1 MRRQEKAEE
10 DDAMGE
16 LGKAPPAPQE
26 QGYPVIP
33 PLDQEQEYEWKWKV
47 CLPLS
52 CDSGMVLI
60 SIAKDGG
67 FQAYLLLVVC
77 RFSPNYFLC
86 THTPLCTLL
95 FFIPHV
101 RYAFLSDYKSRSES
115 SHDSADKAPPPHL
128 DVK

>member
-67 FQAYLLLVVC
+67 FQAYFLLVDH
-77 RFSPNYFLC
+77 LC
-86 THTPLCTLL
+86 PSFPHVLVLPLCTLL
-95 FFIPHV
+95 LLIPDI
-101 RYAFLSDYKSRSES
+101 RYTSLLRTTAEASRVMIR
-115 SHDSADKAPPPHL
+115 PIRHL
-128 DVK
+128 HLVWT